1 MLLESTSEY
10 SMRLLM
16 AGFLCSVLAGCGGGA
31 GNSAAEETIQ
41 PDDTEQ
47 QVNTPPTATILS
59 PAPGTT
65 ILEGTNIKFL
75 GAASDKEDGDLNANL
90 TWSSSVDGSLDN
102 TGGAVD
108 ATLSVGSHTIQAR
121 VVDSEGAEGSET
133 IDVTVKAEGG
143 GPTEPVNLA
152 PTVSITAPSGTST
165 IAGQTIT
172 LNGAAADAQDGDIS
186 SGLSW
191 VSSIDGALA
200 ANGSNVNL
208 SLSAGTH
215 NIIASVT
222 DSGGLSGTASISIYI
237 APGNTLPEVSISAP
251 DGTSV
256 TEEEPINLLGTANDS
271 EDGIISSELSWQSS
285 KDGNLPVKGANV
297 SLSLSLGTH
306 QITASVTDSDS
317 AIGSD
322 SISVTVRAKEE
333 SLAALYVD
341 RNHPQAS
348 DANPGTEDMP
358 WKTMAHAAEMVT
370 AGETVYVKA
379 GVYADGDVE
388 FANSGRADAEIVFA
402 AYPGDER
409 QVILEGD
416 RVEII
421 NVSYITVRGIKV
433 QNSSDQGFYIRGPED
448 PYSAPTG
455 HITISGNHTYNTNSS
470 GIAVWGV
477 PWGKGPGDHDNLVD
491 VVIENNLIELA
502 VNGGSNE
509 CITVSHGVSNVD
521 VNNNEIR
528 LGGDGSGGGEGIDFK
543 NGVRDS
549 QIRNNYIHGLSRRA
563 IYIDGGDE
571 AGADNSNIR
580 IHGNVLLNDPDNAIM
595 IMSEGEGDVDGV
607 YIYNNLI
614 VNPDKNGI
622 GIWEHPD
629 GVGLNTINNIQIYN
643 NTVIHGGHQG
653 GGWGNISNKH
663 ESATN
668 VVIRNNV
675 TLDGYQFDIYGTN
688 QTTIENNLCRDDVC
702 EIQND
707 PGFVNATLDPA
718 TWDYHIK
725 STSPAIDAGVSNG
738 APSDDLDGNSRPQG
752 GGYDLGAFEY
762 QP

>member
-1 MLLESTSEY
+1 
-10 SMRLLM
+10 M
-16 AGFLCSVLAGCGGGA
+16 A
-31 GNSAAEETIQ
+31 
-41 PDDTEQ
+41 
-47 QVNTPPTATILS
+47 

-65 ILEGTNIKFL
+65 IAEGTNIKFL
-75 GAASDKEDGDLNANL
+75 GTASDKEDGDLNADL
-90 TWSSSVDGSLDN
+90 TWSSSLDGSLEKS
-102 TGGAVD
+102 GGDVD
-108 ATLSVGSHTIQAR
+108 ATLSVGSHTIQAS
-121 VVDSEGAEGSET
+121 VVDSEGAAGSSS
-133 IDVTVKAEGG
+133 INITVKAEEG
-143 GPTEPVNLA
+143 GPTAPVNIA
-152 PTVSITAPSGTST
+152 PTVSITAPGGTST

-172 LNGAAADAQDGDIS
+172 LKGSAGDAEDGDIS

-191 VSSIDGALA
+191 VSSIDGALP
-200 ANGSNVNL
+200 ANGSSVNL

-215 NIIASVT
+215 SIIASVT
-222 DSGGLSGTASISIYI
+222 DSGGLSGTASINIYI

-256 TEEEPINLLGTANDS
+256 KEEEPINLLGTANDS

-317 AIGSD
+317 AMGSA

-358 WKTMAHAAEMVT
+358 WQTMAHAAAMVS

-416 RVEII
+416 RVEIV

-433 QNSSDQGFYIRGPED
+433 QNSGDQGFYIRGPED
-448 PYSAPTG
+448 PNSAPTG
-455 HITISGNHTYNTNSS
+455 HITISGNHTYNTYSS

-477 PWGKGPGDHDNLVD
+477 PWGEGPADYNNLTD
-491 VVIENNLIELA
+491 VVVENNLIELA

-528 LGGDGSGGGEGIDFK
+528 LGGDASGGGEGIDFK

-549 QIRNNYIHGLSRRA
+549 QIRNNYIHGLNRRA

-571 AGADNSNIR
+571 AGAVNSNIR

-595 IMSEGEGDVDGV
+595 IMSEGEGDVDGI

-614 VNPDKNGI
+614 VNSDKNGI

-675 TLDGYQFDIYGTN
+675 TLDGYQFDIHRTN
-688 QTTIENNLCRDDVC
+688 LTTVENNLCRDDFC
-702 EIQND
+702 AIQDD
-707 PGFVNATLDPA
+707 PEFGNATLDPA
-718 TWDYHIK
+718 TWDYRLK
-725 STSPAIDAGVSNG
+725 STSPAIDVGISNG
-738 APSDDLDGNSRPQG
+738 APSKDLDGNSRPQG